1 MNLKSTF
8 SISGGAVLVA
18 LYIAFGY
25 AGQILCNVIGVA
37 YPTYVSMKAIESKQT
52 TDDTKWLTYW
62 VMFSCFTIF
71 EEMFV
76 FVTNF
81 IPFYWLLKVIWKQK
95 QIPSGR
101 HINLI

>member
-95 QIPSGR
+95 KFHLGDT
-101 HINLI
+101 LI